1 MFAKD
6 KWILNAGF
14 VKRQQYYNDSD
25 QNQFERK
32 TFQIISASLAAFF
45 FIFANVFLSIS
56 SEAEISRK
64 FLWKILSHNSSL
76 RSHQYKYFPL
86 EDSVLI
92 SWLTNSSLSGT
103 RDMKSASSLL
113 FTTHGRIWCS
123 VWYNHLVQT
132 SHWIKTA
139 LFLTVH
145 FHFQHRKGMLCWANE
160 IFFREWDFHYLRT
173 QEQ

>member
-1 MFAKD
+1 MFTKD

-64 FLWKILSHNSSL
+64 FL
-76 RSHQYKYFPL
+76 
-86 EDSVLI
+86 
-92 SWLTNSSLSGT
+92 
-103 RDMKSASSLL
+103 
-113 FTTHGRIWCS
+113 
-123 VWYNHLVQT
+123 
-132 SHWIKTA
+132 
-139 LFLTVH
+139 
-145 FHFQHRKGMLCWANE
+145 
-160 IFFREWDFHYLRT
+160 
-173 QEQ
+173 